1 MIKKRYNI
9 EFNMTKNV
17 LIINNTKKT
26 DGKKSIKKVQKIV
39 YGGCLIHPGCI
50 WYTPCDCFNCIN
62 FKFTDL
68 N

>member
-1 MIKKRYNI
+1 
-9 EFNMTKNV
+9 MTKNV
-17 LIINNTKKT
+17 PIINDTKKT
-26 DGKKSIKKVQKIV
+26 DGKKSVKKVQKKV
-39 YGGCLIHPGCI
+39 YNGCFIHPGCI